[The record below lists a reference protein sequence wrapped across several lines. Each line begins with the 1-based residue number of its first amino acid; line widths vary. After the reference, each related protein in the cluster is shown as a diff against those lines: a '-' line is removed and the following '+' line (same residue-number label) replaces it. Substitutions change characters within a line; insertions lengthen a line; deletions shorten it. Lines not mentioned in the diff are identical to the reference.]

1 MAEQLLADNPTYTK
15 SILARALDFCRESW
29 YYHSRLEKPD
39 KELANKITNIHD
51 ELDDTLGHKSLA
63 SLVEANKKR
72 VLRVMKKYG
81 IVARKRSKRY
91 HYHGK
96 STLAQPNI
104 ANRPEIRESF
114 DQGVVYSDIFEFALI
129 DGSKVRGCFALLRQ
143 TRQILSMVFDYSMKA
158 TLVQTTLQNMSE
170 QDDVYI
176 WHSDQGKQ
184 YGAKETIALALEK
197 GLLPSMSRAGT
208 PTDNPFAERFVG
220 QFKHSVVRRQKYPTL
235 GSFLYQAEK
244 WINFYNHSRPHESL
258 AMMSPN
264 SYAQKYGW
272 KPVPY
277 ISKLTVE

>member
-1 MAEQLLADNPTYTK
+1 MLSDNPEYTK
-15 SILARALDFCRESW
+15 SILARALEFCRESW
-29 YYHSRLEKPD
+29 YYSSKLEKPD
-39 KELANKITNIHD
+39 KILANKIVTIHD

-63 SLVEANKKR
+63 PLVEANKKR

-81 IVARKRSKRY
+81 ITARRRSKRY

-96 STLAQPNI
+96 STIAQPNI
-104 ANRPEIRESF
+104 ANQPEIRESL
-114 DQGVVYSDIFEFALI
+114 DQGVIYSDIFEFALL

-143 TRQILSMVFDYSMKA
+143 TRQILSMLFDYSMKA
-158 TLVQTTLQNMSE
+158 TLVQATIHNMSE
-170 QDDVYI
+170 QDDLYI

-184 YGAKETIALALEK
+184 YGAKETIALALKK

-235 GSFLYQAEK
+235 GSFLHQAEK

-258 AMMSPN
+258 GMMSPN
-264 SYAQKYGW
+264 SYAQKFGW